1 MNCLDALRSQAML
14 ASLALSWLISVVLLG
29 TYFVLDSSIIGPIGG
44 ILLSAV
50 LTAMW
55 KMYRCSFPSRM
66 MAAVALMGGVAIW
79 LAEFQGHPWQLDVHM
94 AFFAALAF
102 LTVFCSWQVIVM
114 GTALV
119 AVHHLSFNFF
129 LPALVWPSD
138 GSFLRVMLHAVI
150 LIIEAGALIWLA
162 KNLESA
168 FASSDAAVADAQ
180 AAEAQVRAMAEEQ
193 EHARAEA
200 EALRREELSRLAT
213 ELEDKVLSVA
223 QAVAS
228 DATSLKQASTTI
240 FSAVSD
246 TKETTAH
253 VNGASQEAASN
264 VQSVAAASTQ
274 LAQSIQEIADQARSS
289 AEIAGQAVQEVSEA
303 NTQVDD
309 LTANATGIGEV
320 VQLINDIAEQTNLLA
335 LNATIEAARAG
346 DAGKGF
352 AVVASEVKNLATQ
365 TASAT
370 ERITTQIEAMQHSSK
385 GAARSIEAIGVTI
398 QQMSERTNA
407 IAGAVEQQGAAT
419 SEISSSIERAA
430 QGTETV
436 TANII
441 QIDTAASRSS
451 ELLHDVNAS
460 TESLNE
466 SSAELE
472 RKMADFLS
480 GIRAA

>member
-1 MNCLDALRSQAML
+1 MNCLDSLRSQAMI
-14 ASLALSWLISVVLLG
+14 ASLALSWLISLVLFGTYLVLG
-29 TYFVLDSSIIGPIGG
+29 TTVIGPIGG
-44 ILLSAV
+44 IVLSGA

-55 KMYRCSFPSRM
+55 RLYGCAMPSRM
-66 MAAVALMGGVAIW
+66 MAAIALMGGVALW

-138 GSFLRVMLHAVI
+138 GSFLRVVLHALI
-150 LIIEAGALIWLA
+150 LIVEAGALIWLA
-162 KNLESA
+162 KNLENA
-168 FASSDAAVADAQ
+168 FRSSDAAVADAQ
-180 AAEAQVRAMAEEQ
+180 AAEAQVRSMADEQ
-193 EHARAEA
+193 EHARTEA
-200 EALRREELSRLAT
+200 EALRRDELSRLAT

-223 QAVAS
+223 KAVAT
-228 DATSLKQASTTI
+228 DAASLKDASSTI
-240 FSAVSD
+240 SSAVSE
-246 TKETTAH
+246 TKATTAS
-253 VNGASQEAASN
+253 VNGASQDAAAN

-289 AEIAGQAVQEVSEA
+289 AEIAGQAVQEVGEA
-303 NTQVDD
+303 NTQVDR
-309 LTANATGIGEV
+309 LTVNATGIGEV

-370 ERITTQIEAMQHSSK
+370 ERITGQIQAMQESSK
-385 GAARSIEAIGVTI
+385 TAAKSIEAIGVTI

-419 SEISSSIERAA
+419 SEISASIERAA

-436 TANII
+436 TSNIV
-441 QIDTAASRSS
+441 QIDTAASKSS
-451 ELLHDVNAS
+451 ELLHQVRSS
-460 TESLNE
+460 TDSLEE
-466 SSAELE
+466 SSSELE
-472 RKMADFLS
+472 RKMAGFLS